1 MVIFP
6 KKLQEKLQKRHD
18 NDSFRELPSVNKLI
32 DFSSNDYLGLAKN
45 EAIYA
50 NTFQRLLKK
59 ELSENGATG
68 SRLISGNHLYY
79 KEIESF
85 LVQKF
90 IYPAALVFNS
100 GYDANVGF
108 FSVVPQRNDIIFY
121 DELVHASIRDGLKL
135 GNAKSYKFKHNDLED
150 LASKCKSVATDT
162 DIYVVTESVFSMD
175 GDQPDLKSLASFC
188 KKQGYY
194 LVVDEAHAVGV
205 CGKNAV
211 GLVQELGL
219 EKEVFAQIITFGKAF
234 GGHGAAVLGSSDLRD
249 YLLNF
254 AHSFIYTTGLPPH
267 TLATILSSL
276 EYLNSSNGKEENQKL
291 QKNITIFKSKVASLK
306 LESFF
311 IESTSAIQACLVSN
325 VNDVKVISKNLRLDG
340 FDVKAILSPTVAEG
354 KERLRFCIHSYNTPE
369 EIGWV
374 LQLLKK
380 YM

>member
-6 KKLQEKLQKRHD
+6 KKLQEKLQKRHE
-18 NDSFRELPSVNKLI
+18 NDSFRELTSVNKLI
-32 DFSSNDYLGLAKN
+32 DFSSNDYLGFAKN

-50 NTFQRLLKK
+50 DTFQRLLKK

-68 SRLISGNHLYY
+68 SRLISGNHPYY

-150 LASKCKSVATDT
+150 LASKCKSVDTDT

-205 CGKNAV
+205 CGENAV

-311 IESTSAIQACLVSN
+311 IESTSAIQACLVPN
-325 VNDVKVISKNLRLDG
+325 VNDVKVISKKLRLDG

>member
-6 KKLQEKLQKRHD
+6 KKLQEKLQKRHE

-32 DFSSNDYLGLAKN
+32 DFSSNDYLGFAKN

-50 NTFQRLLKK
+50 DTFQRLLKK

-68 SRLISGNHLYY
+68 SRLISGNHPYY

-205 CGKNAV
+205 CGENAV

-234 GGHGAAVLGSSDLRD
+234 GGHGAAVLGSNDLRD

-325 VNDVKVISKNLRLDG
+325 VNDVKVISKKLRLDG